1 MLVIDVLEQ
10 HLLAVDSAMDDR
22 PAARRAVTGGLFL
35 LNVSF
40 TLRMPY
46 IFTLVGALG
55 FLTKLV
61 LDELVVGCCNNHCH
75 SRLDTELS
83 KITALERQDE
93 GGGDG
98 LKINT
103 PPRSACSVTCSGYRP
118 RLSDTVC
125 LFFFGT
131 LGLQYGWRYIVDFG
145 HCHAAAAANMTAGH
159 LRLKFAV
166 RNTTINIT
174 ACDVP
179 TGYAYR

>member
-1 MLVIDVLEQ
+1 
-10 HLLAVDSAMDDR
+10 MDDR
-22 PAARRAVTGGLFL
+22 PTARRAVTGGLFL

-46 IFTLVGALG
+46 VFTLVGALG

-93 GGGDG
+93 GGGNG
-98 LKINT
+98 LEKAP
-103 PPRSACSVTCSGYRP
+103 PPRSACSVSGYRP
-118 RLSDTVC
+118 RLSDTIC
-125 LFFFGT
+125 LCFLGM

-145 HCHAAAAANMTAGH
+145 HCHAAAAATAGDVS
-159 LRLKFAV
+159 AV
-166 RNTTINIT
+166 RNTTTNIA